1 MARKMFSVLMFI
13 VSAVVLFT
21 TKTNAQTNNIPP
33 VVDGSVVYQ
42 IDMSRIKNPVNIR
55 IAVGTFDS
63 TNSPGAPAPSEYYT
77 NRYIKGLTMWD
88 VFRKTLTDADKY
100 CIVRIKI
107 WYDGS
112 GTNFE
117 FLYAEWSQVLPD
129 PKAPKLKP
137 EKDQ

>member
-77 NRYIKGLTMWD
+77 HRY
-88 VFRKTLTDADKY
+88 VN
-100 CIVRIKI
+100 
-107 WYDGS
+107 
-112 GTNFE
+112 GTNHVGCF
-117 FLYAEWSQVLPD
+117 S
-129 PKAPKLKP
+129 KNSH
-137 EKDQ
+137 